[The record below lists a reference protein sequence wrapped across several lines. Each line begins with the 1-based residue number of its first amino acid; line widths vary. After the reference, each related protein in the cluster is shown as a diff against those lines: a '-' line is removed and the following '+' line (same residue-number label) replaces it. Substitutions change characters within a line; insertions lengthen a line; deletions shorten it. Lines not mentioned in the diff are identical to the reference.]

1 MTVPVRVDVEVGS
14 PEWHAERRRGI
25 TASEIPIILGIAPW
39 GSPFNLYWAKR
50 GLDVDEPD
58 NDAMEWG
65 HELEDVI
72 LRRFARKHPEFHVTP
87 GGLYRHGGN
96 PRWMATPDGIAYD
109 TENVVTMNDG
119 VTRRAPSHVPVAV
132 VQVKTAGSREEWGE
146 EGTDQI
152 PPYYLAQVRWE
163 MHVMGVDTAFVPVL
177 FNGRT
182 YREYIVKQDD
192 VDVAL
197 MVREAEAFWQR
208 IQDGNPPDVDWRPAT
223 TLALKKLHPDVEDTE
238 VELPADL
245 IRQWQAAD
253 EQIREAKRAKDEA
266 ENRIRDLLGKAAR
279 GTVNGRKVATR
290 SVYDVRERVMPA
302 TTVNRLTIT
311 RKDLDA

>member
-1 MTVPVRVDVEVGS
+1 VTVPVRVDVEVGS

-72 LRRFARKHPEFHVTP
+72 LRRFAREHPEFHVTP

-96 PRWMATPDGIAYD
+96 PRWMATPDGIVYEGD
-109 TENVVTMNDG
+109 PESG
-119 VTRRAPSHVPVAV
+119 EPVAA

-197 MVREAEAFWQR
+197 MVQEAEAFWQR

-223 TLALKKLHPDVEDTE
+223 TIALKKLHPDVEDTE

-279 GTVNGRKVATR
+279 GTVNGRKVVSR
-290 SVYDVRERVMPA
+290 SVYSTREYVVPAQTRERF
-302 TTVNRLTIT
+302 TIT

>member
-1 MTVPVRVDVEVGS
+1 MTKPVRVDIEIGS
-14 PEWHAERRRGI
+14 PGWYAERRKGI
-25 TASEIPIILGIAPW
+25 TASEIPIILGLAPW
-39 GSPFNLYWAKR
+39 GSPFNLYWAKQ

-58 NDAMEWG
+58 NDAMAWG
-65 HELEDVI
+65 NELEDVI
-72 LRRFARKHPEFHVTP
+72 LRRFAREHPEFHVTP

-96 PRWMATPDGIAYD
+96 PRWMATPDGLAYEGD
-109 TENVVTMNDG
+109 PESG
-119 VTRRAPSHVPVAV
+119 EPVAV
-132 VQVKTAGSREEWGE
+132 VQVKTAGSHDEWGD

-163 MHVMGVDTAFVPVL
+163 MHVMGVDTAYVPVL

-197 MVREAEAFWQR
+197 MVKEAEAFWQR
-208 IQDGNPPDVDWRPAT
+208 IVDGDPPDVDWRPAT
-223 TLALKKLHPDVEDTE
+223 TLALKRLHPDVEDTE

-279 GTVNGRKVATR
+279 GTVNGRKVVTR

-311 RKDLDA
+311 RKDLGA

>member
-1 MTVPVRVDVEVGS
+1 
-14 PEWHAERRRGI
+14 
-25 TASEIPIILGIAPW
+25 
-39 GSPFNLYWAKR
+39 
-50 GLDVDEPD
+50 
-58 NDAMEWG
+58 
-65 HELEDVI
+65 
-72 LRRFARKHPEFHVTP
+72 HPEFHVTP

-152 PPYYLAQVRWE
+152 PPYYPAQVSWE
-163 MHVMGVDTAFVPVL
+163 MHVMCDDTAFMPVL

-197 MVREAEAFWQR
+197 MVREAEAFRQR

-223 TLALKKLHPDVEDTE
+223 TLALKKLHPDVEDRD
-238 VELPADL
+238 VEIPADL
-245 IRQWQAAD
+245 I
-253 EQIREAKRAKDEA
+253 QIGRAH
-266 ENRIRDLLGKAAR
+266 
-279 GTVNGRKVATR
+279 V
-290 SVYDVRERVMPA
+290 
-302 TTVNRLTIT
+302 
-311 RKDLDA
+311 

>member
-1 MTVPVRVDVEVGS
+1 MTKPVRIDVEVGS

-25 TASEIPIILGIAPW
+25 TASEIPVILGIAPW
-39 GSPFNLYWAKR
+39 GSPFNLYWHKQ
-50 GLDVDEPD
+50 GFDVDEPD
-58 NDAMEWG
+58 NDAMAWG

-72 LRRFARKHPEFHVTP
+72 LRRFARDHPEFHVTA
-87 GGLYRHGGN
+87 GGLYRHGDDS
-96 PRWMATPDGIAYD
+96 RWMATPDGLAYEGD
-109 TENVVTMNDG
+109 PESG
-119 VTRRAPSHVPVAV
+119 EPVAV

-152 PPYYLAQVRWE
+152 PPYYVAQVRWE

-182 YREYIVKQDD
+182 YREYIVEQDD

-197 MVREAEAFWQR
+197 MVQEAEAFWQR
-208 IQDGNPPDVDWRPAT
+208 IVDGDPPDVDWRPAT
-223 TLALKKLHPDVEDTE
+223 TLALKRLHPDVEDTE
-238 VELPADL
+238 VEIPADL

-266 ENRIRDLLGKAAR
+266 ENRIRNLLGKAAR
-279 GTVNGRKVATR
+279 GTVNGRKVVTR